1 MLTMEVRRFCSKAS
15 TATLSETH
23 PSGISRKALKVDTS
37 SLVGSAHH
45 VGGSGMS
52 ERKRWI
58 DAVKDDG
65 VKQTAKHQDRGHS
78 ARKQPLGPNTKR

>member
-1 MLTMEVRRFCSKAS
+1 
-15 TATLSETH
+15 
-23 PSGISRKALKVDTS
+23 
-37 SLVGSAHH
+37 
-45 VGGSGMS
+45 MS
-52 ERKRWI
+52 ERRRSV